1 MIKYSFLIP
10 AFNRVKDTKVAIE
23 SVLKQKIK
31 NFEIIVLDDKST
43 EDFEPLIKEYEG
55 RVIFLRHEK
64 NRGLSVSRNDLVKE
78 AKGEYIIFL
87 DNDDYIDEKFLE
99 VIDPYLQDT
108 IDLLSFT
115 NDEIE
120 NGKVIKIFHKVSS
133 NIDKGINM
141 LKKFISNSNNFDA
154 ACFYV
159 YNRQFYVSNNFKFDE
174 NKHHEDFGLV
184 PIIISKAEKMISIDK
199 PLYHVVLTPNSIIR
213 SKDKEKIKRNV
224 YDKLSHYDKLFKYFS
239 KYEGEIK
246 DLTFSFLS
254 NVVLNDVSKLEGKDK
269 KEFIKELK
277 KRKVHKYLMSDNLKR
292 KIKKLLV
299 SINYNFYKMVTK

>member
-10 AFNRVKDTKVAIE
+10 AYNRVKDTKVAIE

-31 NFEIIVLDDKST
+31 DYEIIVLDDKST
-43 EDFEPLIKEYEG
+43 EDFTPLIKKYKE
-55 RVIFLRHEK
+55 RVKFIKHKE
-64 NRGLSVSRNDLVKE
+64 NGGLSVTRNDLVKE
-78 AKGEYIIFL
+78 AKGKYIIFL

-99 VIDPYLQDT
+99 IIDPCLNED
-108 IDLLSFT
+108 IDLLGFT
-115 NDEIE
+115 NDEVKD
-120 NGKVIKIFHKVSS
+120 GKVINSFHKVSS
-133 NIDKGINM
+133 DLDKGINI
-141 LKKFISNSNNFDA
+141 LKKYILNSNSFDA
-154 ACFYV
+154 AWSYIYNRDFYV
-159 YNRQFYVSNNFKFDE
+159 KNKFKFDE
-174 NKHHEDFGLV
+174 NRHHEDFGLV

-239 KYEGEIK
+239 TYEGEIK
-246 DLTFSFLS
+246 SLTFSFLS